1 VAAEYIRIAATL
13 PETVPA
19 VGNPRRVINTPLGAP
34 AAARTVRVCLA
45 QRVVFIRNQRKNQFG
60 YKRGQRK
67 NCRLRLLL

>member
-45 QRVVFIRNQRKNQFG
+45 TAGGVHPESEEEPVRV
-60 YKRGQRK
+60 
-67 NCRLRLLL
+67 